1 MAAFRY
7 HLHGYHAKFG
17 RDHRADPQ
25 KTALPDIADR
35 ARPQRVQLHWRK
47 AMTIE
52 ERLARIEHVSAGSD
66 EQRRKDRET
75 DRALWRDTQRQLN
88 EVSTRLNDLTIKVA
102 NLGDRIA
109 EIAEESRE
117 ADQRL
122 AARIEETDKRL
133 GERIETMISAMGGYI
148 REHSPDRPGPAR

>member
-1 MAAFRY
+1 
-7 HLHGYHAKFG
+7 
-17 RDHRADPQ
+17 
-25 KTALPDIADR
+25 
-35 ARPQRVQLHWRK
+35 
-47 AMTIE
+47 MTIE

-75 DRALWRDTQRQLN
+75 DRALWRETQQQIH
-88 EVSTRLNDLTIKVA
+88 EVTGRLNDLTIKVA

-109 EIAEESRE
+109 EIAEESRA

-133 GERIETMISAMGGYI
+133 GERIETMISVMGGYI
-148 REHSPDRPGPAR
+148 RDHPLTA